1 MVYVMISVDPQYVYV
16 RTPATSV
23 AGINDCTEGFDPRD
37 GEDLE
42 IPSMEEV
49 FFLDLGI
56 SRRFQPAEVTC
67 MYTSGRHGTLADFP
81 RLQREA
87 LARYRDR
94 PTCFAHFQGT
104 DPVWKVMIPAGWY
117 NQTAYT
123 LPESSTAVNPE
134 DVIFTLATPHEFRVE
149 FRSLAEV
156 LQEGTGGLELREFSL
171 SPDDAEAASF
181 ESFRRDRYAGVIFY
195 SSGDESSLWEP
206 IVGEPVDHVIL
217 GVDR

>member
-67 MYTSGRHGTLADFP
+67 MYASGRHGTLADFP
-81 RLQREA
+81 RLQRKA

>member
-67 MYTSGRHGTLADFP
+67 MYASGRHGTLADFP

-104 DPVWKVMIPAGWY
+104 DPVWEVMIPAGWY

-171 SPDDAEAASF
+171 SPDNAEAASF
-181 ESFRRDRYAGVIFY
+181 ESFRRDATRV
-195 SSGDESSLWEP
+195 SSFTLRATSRACGIRSSAS
-206 IVGEPVDHVIL
+206 
-217 GVDR
+217 R